1 MKKLFVLMTLAHSHR
16 KLVAQKTS
24 SNSSYYVTETYHVKS
39 NLSFLFP
46 TTDSLFSLC
55 FTSMNENNRCNAW
68 LEKEEFM
75 QRRHSFF
82 VLSKHTKAGYRF

>member
-1 MKKLFVLMTLAHSHR
+1 MTLAHSHR

-24 SNSSYYVTETYHVKS
+24 SNSSCYVTETYHVKS

-55 FTSMNENNRCNAW
+55 FTSMNGMKLYNAW
-68 LEKEEFM
+68 LE
-75 QRRHSFF
+75 
-82 VLSKHTKAGYRF
+82 